1 MKTLW
6 FYTITLLS
14 LLLVGCNNGDDGFL
28 DIPSGWSH
36 KAESLAVTP
45 KSASIPMGLTQQLEA
60 DAVLNTG
67 QTVRVTTDS
76 HLTWTSSDAAIAT
89 VDAAGL
95 VKGITQGT
103 VTITAEGINNDGSRV
118 SDTATITV
126 SNAIATALTVT
137 PKSKTLA
144 KGLSQAYRADAL
156 MSNGEV
162 IDVTTY
168 AGVTWSSSDT
178 TVASISNASGDK
190 GVAKS
195 LDKGTTTIKAESIVN
210 GVTLSDTATLIIG
223 DAVVANIVVNPATAS
238 VPVGLEQAFKADAV
252 MTDGSTQDV
261 TEYATWTTSDPGT
274 ALVSDESGTKGIA
287 QGRAVSAEPAAIMA
301 SITVDGTDYSA
312 SGKLTVTDAVV
323 TAFSVSPKTA
333 EIPKGLTQQFQAKAT
348 MSNGEVLDVTEHAN
362 VSWTSSDTAIAS
374 ISNSA
379 GTKGVA
385 TGESVGGPVTIT
397 ATGIVAGKTYQDT
410 AELTITSAIISS
422 IQVTPAI
429 ETTPVGLTR
438 SFSAKALLSD
448 GTSRDITA
456 SPTLSWSTDNPSIAT
471 ISNVTGSEGV
481 AKGEAIGSV
490 MVTATENSGS
500 SSLVG
505 TARLDVTEAIV
516 TDLQVTPSSA
526 LVANGLTQQYTAKAI
541 LSDGSSQ
548 DVTSDAAISWTTDN
562 SAIATI
568 SNDVTNKGTAKG
580 ESVGGPITITAT
592 GTAGGQTFKG
602 TATLTVTDAVVQ
614 RLQVTPTTETT
625 PVGLSK
631 TFIARAF
638 FSDSTSRD
646 VTNDPAVSW
655 ISSDNDIATV
665 ITGEASG
672 NGVAKGESEG
682 VVTIK
687 ATGIASGQTFEGSAA
702 LTVTSAEV
710 ASMVVT
716 PNSDTTPVG
725 LTKPFTAT
733 VTLTDG
739 TPINVTDDPAISWSS
754 SDPTIATVETGNTTG
769 GNGVATGIETGTVT
783 ITATGSANGTTFT
796 ESAELT
802 VTDAVI
808 TDLQVT
814 PTNDTTPIGLSKQF
828 TAIAL
833 LSDGIN
839 TLDVTNEPAISWSSS
854 NTSIATI
861 DASGLATG
869 IATGT
874 VTITAQGMT
883 PEGTNVAGTATLEV
897 TDAIITSLVVTPKDK
912 SVAKGLE
919 QQFTATA
926 YLSDGTSSIDVTD
939 DPSISW
945 TTDDTSVS
953 VGATGLAKGEAV
965 GSANV
970 IATGTT
976 PEGNTLSDSGLLT
989 VTDAVVMELQ
999 VTPPNDSTP
1008 AGLRKQFTAT
1018 ALMSDGSSV
1027 PATDNALVSW
1037 ASSDTSIATI
1047 TTGLASGNGVATGVV
1062 SGTVTITA
1070 EGTIDTTT
1078 FKGEATLEVINAV
1091 PQSLAVTPLAP
1102 SIAKGLDQQFVAEIT
1117 YSDASTRI
1125 VTADPST
1132 NWSSDAIGIATVTTE
1147 GLAHGVETG
1156 TATITAGGTYDGV
1169 VLEDSTSLTVTAAEI
1184 ASITVTPNPKSIA
1197 KGRTQQFTAMAT
1209 MTDGTPQDITTDS
1222 GTSWVSTNTAA
1233 ATISTAG
1240 ADMGLASG
1248 NAVGSTTIQATNA
1261 GVTGVAD
1268 LTVTAAVLE
1277 SIEVTPDP
1285 LVVGIGSEKAGAL
1298 TAMGHYSDG
1307 TISDITTLVSWTGQN
1322 PVIATVEIGGVVI
1335 GVTADSSTSTI
1346 ATLDGTSSNEVTIN
1360 VIKSLV
1366 SLDVSPLDVY
1376 ISPRDTKQ
1384 LTAIAYY
1391 DNGEAVDVTDEVL
1404 WHVTDPAIV
1413 SISQGSG
1420 GGKISNGT
1428 STDGVTNIVATLDSQ
1443 VSNNVDVTACN
1454 STAGECI
1461 DIFDFGGGK
1470 LYASPPSITF
1480 YDAYISDSNYSSS
1493 YFDSWVGGYFY
1504 LFTRD
1509 QSINVCNSYSSLN
1522 IGGRNNWRLAT
1533 KEELVE
1539 LFNRVG
1545 NVNSQGWPP
1554 LRDYWT
1560 ISFELSPLTYYIVSL
1575 YRGEVISLTSDG
1587 SSRLLSCVS
1596 DSI

>member
-14 LLLVGCNNGDDGFL
+14 LLLAGCNNGDDGLL

-36 KAESLAVTP
+36 KAASLAVTP
-45 KSASIPMGLTQQLEA
+45 KSVSIPIGLTQQLEA

-76 HLTWTSSDAAIAT
+76 HLTWTSSDVAIAT

-95 VKGITQGT
+95 VKGVTQGT

-126 SNAIATALTVT
+126 SDAIATALTVT

-168 AGVTWSSSDT
+168 ADVTWSSSDT
-178 TVASISNASGDK
+178 TVASISNASGNK

-195 LDKGTTTIKAESIVN
+195 LGKGTTTIKAEGIVN
-210 GVTLSDTATLIIG
+210 GITLSDTATLMVG

-261 TEYATWTTSDPGT
+261 TEYATWITSDPGT

-287 QGRAVSAEPAAIMA
+287 QGRAVSAEPATIMA
-301 SITVDGTDYSA
+301 SVTVDGSDYSA
-312 SGKLTVTDAVV
+312 SGELTVTDAVV
-323 TAFSVSPKTA
+323 TAFSVSPKNA

-348 MSNGEVLDVTEHAN
+348 MSDGEVLDVTEHAN
-362 VSWTSSDTAIAS
+362 VSWTSSDTTIAS

-410 AELTITSAIISS
+410 AKLTITSAIISS

-438 SFSAKALLSD
+438 SFTAKALLSD
-448 GTSRDITA
+448 GTSRDITD

-471 ISNVTGSEGV
+471 ISNVAGSEGV

-516 TDLQVTPSSA
+516 TDLQVTPPSA

-614 RLQVTPTTETT
+614 RLQVTPATETT
-625 PVGLSK
+625 PVGLSR

-638 FSDSTSRD
+638 FSDGTSRN

-655 ISSDNDIATV
+655 SSSDNDIATV
-665 ITGEASG
+665 VTGETSG
-672 NGVAKGESEG
+672 NGVAKGESQGE
-682 VVTIK
+682 VTIK
-687 ATGIASGQTFEGSAA
+687 ASGTANGQTFEGTAQ
-702 LTVTSAEV
+702 LNVTAAEV
-710 ASMVVT
+710 ASIEVA
-716 PNSDTTPVG
+716 PSSDTTPIG
-725 LTKPFTAT
+725 LTKSFTAT

-739 TPINVTDDPAISWSS
+739 TTKIDVTNDPAISWSS
-754 SDPTIATVETGNTTG
+754 SDTGVATIETGNTTG
-769 GNGVATGIETGTVT
+769 GNGVAKGESLGTVT
-783 ITATGSANGTTFT
+783 ITASGIANGTSFMDT
-796 ESAELT
+796 AELT

-808 TDLQVT
+808 ADLQVT
-814 PTNDTTPIGLSKQF
+814 PANDTTPIGLSKQF
-828 TAIAL
+828 TAMAL
-833 LSDGIN
+833 LSDGIQ
-839 TLDVTNEPAISWSSS
+839 TLDVTNESAISWTSS
-854 NTSIATI
+854 NSSIATI
-861 DASGLATG
+861 DASGLAKGVSTG
-869 IATGT
+869 I
-874 VTITAQGMT
+874 VTITAQGTT
-883 PEGTNVAGTATLEV
+883 PEGTNVEGTATLEV
-897 TDAIITSLVVTPKDK
+897 TDAIITSLVVTPKEA

-919 QQFTATA
+919 QQFTAAA
-926 YLSDGTSSIDVTD
+926 YLSDGITSIDVTE

-945 TTDDTSVS
+945 TTDNAAVS
-953 VGATGLAKGEAV
+953 ISATGLAKGETV
-965 GSANV
+965 GSASV

-976 PEGNTLSDSGLLT
+976 PEGTTLSDSGNLA
-989 VTDAVVMELQ
+989 VTEAVVMELQ
-999 VTPPNDSTP
+999 VTPPNDSTA
-1008 AGLRKQFTAT
+1008 AGLTKPFTAT
-1018 ALMSDGSSV
+1018 ALMSDGTSV
-1027 PATDNALVSW
+1027 TVTDNAAVSW
-1037 ASSDTSIATI
+1037 SSSDTNIATI
-1047 TTGLASGNGVATGVV
+1047 TTGLASGNGVAKGVV
-1062 SGTVTITA
+1062 PGTVTITA
-1070 EGTIDTTT
+1070 EGTIDSTT
-1078 FKGEATLEVINAV
+1078 FKGEAALEVTNAI
-1091 PQSLAVTPLAP
+1091 PQSLAVTPISP
-1102 SIAKGLDQQFVAEIT
+1102 SIAKGLDQQFVAKVT
-1117 YSDASTRI
+1117 YSDGSPRD
-1125 VTADPST
+1125 VTTDPAT
-1132 NWSSDAIGIATVTTE
+1132 NWRSDTISVATVTTD

-1169 VLEDSTSLTVTAAEI
+1169 ALEDSTSLTVTAAEI
-1184 ASITVTPNPKSIA
+1184 ASIEVTPNPTSIA

-1209 MTDGTPQDITTDS
+1209 MTDGTPQDITIDT
-1222 GTSWVSTNTAA
+1222 GTSWVSTNTAV

-1240 ADMGLASG
+1240 SDMGLASG
-1248 NAVGSTTIQATNA
+1248 DAVGSTTIQATNA
-1261 GVTGVAD
+1261 GVTGTASLDVTSAELVSIDLEPDPLSVEEGTTGLLTALGTYTDTETDAD
-1268 LTVTAAVLE
+1268 RVDITLDMDGWTPADTGIATVVDGTVTGVKFGSTTVTATKDGVTSA
-1277 SIEVTPDP
+1277 SATINVTPSLTGIRIGNYDP
-1285 LVVGIGSEKAGAL
+1285 IEIRPNGVVTITVYAI
-1298 TAMGHYSDG
+1298 YSDG
-1307 TISDITTLVSWTGQN
+1307 SEEN
-1322 PVIATVEIGGVVI
+1322 
-1335 GVTADSSTSTI
+1335 
-1346 ATLDGTSSNEVTIN
+1346 
-1360 VIKSLV
+1360 V
-1366 SLDVSPLDVY
+1366 SLESVIETTFSEDVAFVTDNIVNTVTT
-1376 ISPRDTKQ
+1376 DTSLSFQ
-1384 LTAIAYY
+1384 NGVIRAYY
-1391 DNGEAVDVTDEVL
+1391 GGFTDS
-1404 WHVTDPAIV
+1404 V
-1413 SISQGSG
+1413 SATIDYRITLSSA
-1420 GGKISNGT
+1420 T
-1428 STDGVTNIVATLDSQ
+1428 SLCSKLGMRVPLETEL
-1443 VSNNVDVTACN
+1443 
-1454 STAGECI
+1454 I
-1461 DIFDFGGGK
+1461 DIFNTQTSGVSGNTDMCTIYGWPLAEACGGVLSTYFTSERDSRDTIIRVNMYTGVSTADDGSGFGDQ
-1470 LYASPPSITF
+1470 AT
-1480 YDAYISDSNYSSS
+1480 S
-1493 YFDSWVGGYFY
+1493 YFH
-1504 LFTRD
+1504 
-1509 QSINVCNSYSSLN
+1509 
-1522 IGGRNNWRLAT
+1522 
-1533 KEELVE
+1533 
-1539 LFNRVG
+1539 
-1545 NVNSQGWPP
+1545 
-1554 LRDYWT
+1554 
-1560 ISFELSPLTYYIVSL
+1560 
-1575 YRGEVISLTSDG
+1575 
-1587 SSRLLSCVS
+1587 CVP
-1596 DSI
+1596 